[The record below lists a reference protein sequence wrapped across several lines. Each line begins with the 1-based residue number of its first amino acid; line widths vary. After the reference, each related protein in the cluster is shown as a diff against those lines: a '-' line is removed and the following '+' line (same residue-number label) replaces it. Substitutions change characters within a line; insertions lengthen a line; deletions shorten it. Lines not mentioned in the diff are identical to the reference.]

1 MRVTSKQKDM
11 KFRKG
16 DRVKFLNDVGTGVI
30 LDFPDQNTALILRD
44 DGFEVPVL
52 VKELIAVSGRGPD
65 EWKEEREEKAEA
77 GSLPGKETDRPGQ
90 PERKEKGKV
99 IEKDMDIHPLKETGE
114 AVPSDAF
121 PPKVLLAWVA
131 DRQKARYVLYLVN
144 DGELHLLYL
153 VRSREYGGYRLL
165 RAGELGPGTKVRL
178 LKCPATEFEKTE
190 EVSARVLVFHPGAPT
205 PDYPSMEGRWERG
218 SRKAAVELM
227 FRKNEYFEE
236 PAWFAELKP
245 AEKAAGWKGM
255 LLEQWQEERQ
265 KTARKENSMEAVK
278 GSIKKKED
286 RPGSPVEE
294 VDLHLE
300 AIVDQPEGLEPA
312 EALEI
317 HKNRFITA
325 LEGGIR
331 NGVKKIVFIHG
342 VGDGKLK
349 YEIRR
354 IIDRQYPRLRYQDA
368 SFKEYGYGATL
379 VVFPGHTRH

>member
-1 MRVTSKQKDM
+1 M

-30 LDFPDQNTALILRD
+30 LDFPDQYTALILRD

-52 VKELIAVSGRGPD
+52 VKELIAVSGRGLE
-65 EWKEEREEKAEA
+65 EWKEEWEEKAEA
-77 GSLPGKETDRPGQ
+77 DSLPGKETDGPGQ
-90 PERKEKGKV
+90 PGKKEKGSV
-99 IEKDMDIHPLKETGE
+99 IERDMDIYPLKETE
-114 AVPSDAF
+114 QTVPAEYF

-131 DRQKARYVLYLVN
+131 DRKKGRYVLYLIN
-144 DGELHLLYL
+144 NGDLYLLYL
-153 VRSREYGGYRLL
+153 VRSRENGDYRLL
-165 RAGELGPGTKVRL
+165 RVGQLEPGTKVRL
-178 LKCPATEFEKTE
+178 LKCPAMEFEKLE
-190 EVSARVLVFHPGAPT
+190 DVSARVLVFHPGALT
-205 PDYPSMEGRWERG
+205 PDYPPMEGRWERG

-227 FRKNEYFEE
+227 FRETEYFEE
-236 PAWFAELKP
+236 PAWITELKT
-245 AEKAAGWKGM
+245 AEKATGRKGM

-265 KTARKENSMEAVK
+265 RAARNENRREAGK
-278 GSIKKKED
+278 GRKKEPGKL
-286 RPGSPVEE
+286 PGSPVEE

-300 AIVDQPEGLEPA
+300 SIVDHSESLEPA

-317 HKNRFITA
+317 QKNRFITA

-331 NGVKKIVFIHG
+331 NGVKKMVFIHG

-379 VVFPGHTRH
+379 VLIPGNTRH